1 MVLVLCLGLL
11 PYMTVPAS
19 AAESQIIVGGVTLTG
34 SGESPAYATTNT
46 AGTVTTADASE
57 SNYNIKWDGSTLILN
72 GATIIGSFSD
82 PAISCAGSLTITLVE
97 SNTVTSERTSCIHTD
112 GNLTINGSGQLS
124 AAIDSI
130 KSGFDNAEYYGIYV
144 GGSLT
149 ITSGTVTVTGGHLT
163 GYGQLKSYGIY
174 ASNDMTV
181 SGGAVTATGGSV
193 NLSAPSAYSYG
204 IYVNGTTNVT
214 GGTVTA
220 IGGTATSQYT
230 YAYTY
235 GLYVGALNLS
245 GGTITAMS
253 GTATAAVASS
263 GHGAVISSG
272 FTISGGTF
280 TAIGTKSGYQTN
292 MFIHY
297 NPPQGCT
304 FYQIIGGNN
313 GRTYTQMTISSS
325 SEGNLPQDRPFTR
338 IITVRND
345 IDPVITEITVTP
357 SSSTIQ
363 AGDEL
368 QFSADVTGING
379 ADEAINWSVSG
390 NQHQGTTISPAGLL
404 TVDVN
409 ETAPNLTVTATSAQ
423 DGITFASVAVSVTA
437 AAHIH
442 EGVLVPSVAATCTE
456 PGSKAYYVCS
466 CNKYFEDAEC
476 SKEITELD
484 TWKVIPASGHQ
495 WSDTYLAEHA
505 DAEKHYHVCEIC
517 GEKDEGQAHT
527 YGDDQTCDVCGYL
540 RECIITF
547 DANEGSVDTTSA
559 KTENGKL
566 PNLPTPTREGH
577 DFTGWYTA
585 KDGGELVTTDT
596 VFYADTTLYAHWRV
610 KTPPVITVNISPA
623 EGGSCLVAEIT
634 SDMDEEDLAQLKP
647 EPLENGTYTAKEF
660 GSTIVLLPQTAP
672 GYMMD
677 TADYVKIP
685 GEDQDTV
692 SFDGPPDFS
701 YITIVTK
708 RDLTVNLTFR
718 EVSNLTVGDATLS
731 NGPVC
736 YATTDDSGHVTP
748 QPDYTE
754 NDSWNIKW
762 DRANS
767 TLTLRG
773 ATIQG
778 IVNGTGSSCG
788 IFYEGNL
795 SIVLEG
801 TNQVTGA
808 DVDTANGEAMST
820 GIYGKGK
827 LSFSGSGSLT
837 AAAGESASSVGIAAE
852 GALTFG
858 DRVNVNASGADV
870 SVTGDV
876 DVSSIKWGGQSAGVF
891 SSASITVQDE
901 ADVTATGGH
910 YQVSESGK
918 TNIGFSTGCQSIQV
932 SVQGGKLTAAA
943 QESTNDWFGIE
954 AYTVTASGGEIIAS
968 GNPVFYWENSEE
980 EGLGCIFTV
989 VPPAGKLY
997 RVEAG
1002 NGGSPTEI
1010 AGSPF
1015 TAETALDSSLF
1026 QSDTAFHCYL
1036 ADDPTHQHTYDQWKY
1051 DETNHWHA
1059 CACGANA
1066 DDAAPHAYDN
1076 DADTTCNVCGYVRQ
1090 VTPPVGTEFT
1100 VNFNA
1105 NGGDVTPS
1113 STVTTGGKLASL
1125 PTPTRSDYAFMGWY
1139 TEAAGGQLVAVNTV
1153 FTSDT
1158 TLYAQWK
1165 QVQFS
1170 VSVKVVENDQSTPVI
1185 GATVV
1190 LMQGSDRIGTGT
1202 TNDRGEFTFTQHIPA
1217 GAYNIVTTYKPAD
1230 GEAQT
1235 KTSLVVIT
1243 DQDVAV
1249 DVALPSPGV
1258 NSTLTV
1264 TESTPAVVVGGLD
1277 AEAEEQKASDVDVT
1291 EVTVSMAVEKKPEA
1305 QAEGSSQIQQ
1315 AAAAG
1320 TTLEY
1325 LEIAITK
1332 TVVTSESTEDS
1343 TISET
1348 ETVLEIV
1355 VPFAFTDKKNIM
1367 VYRYHDGMA
1376 EALTEADTKADGT
1389 FQLDAVN
1396 GLIRIFASKFS
1407 TYAIGY
1413 TMDEEPVT
1421 PPITG
1426 GSSHDDTPTFSVT
1439 LPSRVTGGTVT
1450 AAKRYAQDGET
1461 FRFTVTADA
1470 GYELESL
1477 TVTDSADREIKLTR
1491 EGGGVYSFE
1500 MPARPVEIEVS
1511 FREIGS
1517 ALPFTDVDESH
1528 WAVREISWAVAN
1540 GYMNGTSTAA
1550 FTPGGTVSRQQVWM
1564 ILARIAGEN
1573 PADMAEAKIW
1583 AVASGISDGSNP
1595 GAPVTRQQLAALL
1608 YRYAVQYGF
1617 DVSVGEDTNILS
1629 YTDVGQL
1636 SEYAVPAMQWACGA
1650 GIINGT
1656 GDGST
1661 LSPQGTATRAQLAV
1675 MLYRWLA

>member
-19 AAESQIIVGGVTLTG
+19 AAESQIIVGGVTLIG

-57 SNYNIKWDGSTLILN
+57 SNYNIKWDGSTLTLN
-72 GATIIGSFSD
+72 GAAIIGSFSD

-97 SNTVTSERTSCIHTD
+97 SNTVTSERTSCIHAD

-124 AAIDSI
+124 AAIGSI

-174 ASNDMTV
+174 ASNGMTV

-193 NLSAPSAYSYG
+193 DLWAPSAYSYG

-220 IGGTATSQYT
+220 IGGTVTSQYT

-263 GHGAVISSG
+263 GYGAVISG

-379 ADEAINWSVSG
+379 ANEAINWSVSG
-390 NQHQGTTISPAGLL
+390 NQQQGTTISPAGLL

-442 EGVLVPSVAATCTE
+442 EGVLVPSVAATCTK

-466 CNKYFEDAEC
+466 CNKYFEDEEC

-547 DANEGSVDTTSA
+547 DANEGSVDTTSV

-566 PNLPTPTREGH
+566 PNLPTPTREGY

-585 KDGGELVTTDT
+585 RDGGELVTTDT
-596 VFYADTTLYAHWRV
+596 VFYADTTLYAHWQV

-634 SDMDEEDLAQLKP
+634 SDMDDVEDLTQLDPK
-647 EPLENGTYTAKEF
+647 PLENGTYTAKEF
-660 GSTIVLLPQTAP
+660 GSTIVLLPQTAS

-692 SFDGPPDFS
+692 SFDGPSDFS

-762 DRANS
+762 DSANS
-767 TLTLRG
+767 TLILRG

-801 TNQVTGA
+801 TNQVTSA

-858 DRVNVNASGADV
+858 DRVNVDASGADV

-910 YQVSESGK
+910 YQVSESDK
-918 TNIGFSTGCQSIQV
+918 TNIGFSTGCQSLQL

-997 RVEAG
+997 HVETG
-1002 NGGSPTEI
+1002 NGGSLTEI
-1010 AGSPF
+1010 EGSPF

-1026 QSDTAFHCYL
+1026 QSDTDFHCYL
-1036 ADDPTHQHTYDQWKY
+1036 ADDPDHQHTYDQWKY
-1051 DETNHWHA
+1051 DEMNHWHA

-1066 DDAAPHAYDN
+1066 DDAAPHVYDS
-1076 DADTTCNVCGYVRQ
+1076 DADLTCDVCGYER
-1090 VTPPVGTEFT
+1090 TIAT
-1100 VNFNA
+1100 
-1105 NGGDVTPS
+1105 
-1113 STVTTGGKLASL
+1113 
-1125 PTPTRSDYAFMGWY
+1125 Y
-1139 TEAAGGQLVAVNTV
+1139 
-1153 FTSDT
+1153 
-1158 TLYAQWK
+1158 
-1165 QVQFS
+1165 S
-1170 VSVKVVENDQSTPVI
+1170 VSVSASPAEGGSVTGSGSYAPGTPVQLT
-1185 GATVV
+1185 ATANSGYHFVKWKV
-1190 LMQGSDRIGTGT
+1190 LSGNITINSSNAFTMPAEAVEVQAVFAQDSSGGGSSGGGSSSDPTYSISLPDHVTG
-1202 TNDRGEFTFTQHIPA
+1202 GEIKLSSRYAEEGDT
-1217 GAYNIVTTYKPAD
+1217 V
-1230 GEAQT
+1230 
-1235 KTSLVVIT
+1235 
-1243 DQDVAV
+1243 
-1249 DVALPSPGV
+1249 
-1258 NSTLTV
+1258 TLTV
-1264 TESTPAVVVGGLD
+1264 TPDEGYMLD
-1277 AEAEEQKASDVDVT
+1277 T
-1291 EVTVSMAVEKKPEA
+1291 
-1305 QAEGSSQIQQ
+1305 
-1315 AAAAG
+1315 
-1320 TTLEY
+1320 
-1325 LEIAITK
+1325 
-1332 TVVTSESTEDS
+1332 
-1343 TISET
+1343 
-1348 ETVLEIV
+1348 
-1355 VPFAFTDKKNIM
+1355 
-1367 VYRYHDGMA
+1367 
-1376 EALTEADTKADGT
+1376 
-1389 FQLDAVN
+1389 
-1396 GLIRIFASKFS
+1396 
-1407 TYAIGY
+1407 
-1413 TMDEEPVT
+1413 
-1421 PPITG
+1421 
-1426 GSSHDDTPTFSVT
+1426 
-1439 LPSRVTGGTVT
+1439 
-1450 AAKRYAQDGET
+1450 
-1461 FRFTVTADA
+1461 
-1470 GYELESL
+1470 L
-1477 TVTDSADREIKLTR
+1477 TVTDNKDKAITLANKGNGKYT
-1491 EGGGVYSFE
+1491 FT
-1500 MPARPVEIEVS
+1500 MP
-1511 FREIGS
+1511 GS
-1517 ALPFTDVDESH
+1517 RVTVDAVFVKSPETLPFADVSESY
-1528 WAVREISWAVAN
+1528 WAYAEIVWAWEN
-1540 GYMNGTSTAA
+1540 GYMGGTTAVS

-1573 PADMAEAKIW
+1573 PADMAEAKAW
-1583 AVASGISDGSNP
+1583 AAASGISDGSNP
-1595 GAPVTRQQLAALL
+1595 GGAVTRQQLAALL
-1608 YRYAVQYGF
+1608 YRYAVQYGY